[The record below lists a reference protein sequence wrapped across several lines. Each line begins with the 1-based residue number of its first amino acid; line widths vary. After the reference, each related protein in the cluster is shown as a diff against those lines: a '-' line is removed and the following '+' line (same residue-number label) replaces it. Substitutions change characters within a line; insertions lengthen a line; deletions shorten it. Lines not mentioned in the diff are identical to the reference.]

1 MLGVSGF
8 CMSVTS
14 MYRQKMDVSICDNKV
29 SYPKYST
36 HPNKTPRFFNFLR
49 MKWFIIK
56 QHWRRIWRE
65 RFEVNLEETFVHQHK
80 M

>member
-1 MLGVSGF
+1 
-8 CMSVTS
+8 MSAFVTIRS
-14 MYRQKMDVSICDNKV
+14 VIQNTVHIQIK
-29 SYPKYST
+29 P
-36 HPNKTPRFFNFLR
+36 PEFFNFLC

-65 RFEVNLEETFVHQHK
+65 QFEVNLEETFVHQHK